1 MRLIDA
7 DEFIASLACVP
18 MVQEAI
24 RKAIDSMPTI
34 ELEERTEQ
42 PEQEN
47 YTELKLELLRTAL
60 YVDALLECPDE
71 QKKILIGFI
80 SRLIEL
86 FMPLTERD

>member
-7 DEFIASLACVP
+7 DEFIARFACVP

-34 ELEERTEQ
+34 EPEERTEQ

-60 YVDALLECPDE
+60 YIDALLECSDE
-71 QKKILIGFI
+71 QKKTLIGFI
-80 SRLIEL
+80 SRLIE
-86 FMPLTERD
+86 FMPWTERG

>member
-24 RKAIDSMPTI
+24 RKAIDSMPTV
-34 ELEERTEQ
+34 EPEEHTEQ

-86 FMPLTERD
+86 MLWTERD

>member
-18 MVQEAI
+18 MVQEAV

-42 PEQEN
+42 PEQKN

-86 FMPLTERD
+86 MPLTERD

>member
-34 ELEERTEQ
+34 DPEERTEQ

-86 FMPLTERD
+86 MLWTERD